1 MIHLLASLFFSLL
14 AIAAFGML
22 SFMLAEARPAILRAL
37 GLAQDGPALLPAPAR
52 RIRIA
57 ARPEAGATRP
67 LPSRAAA

>member
-14 AIAAFGML
+14 AIAAFGMV
-22 SFMLAEARPAILRAL
+22 SFMLGEARPAILRAL
-37 GLAQDGPALLPAPAR
+37 GFAQERPALLPASAR

-57 ARPEAGATRP
+57 ARPGAEATRP